1 MLNDCKYGHD
11 IHDGVMQL
19 SLLKCGI
26 HPSKRSDHGVHEFSY
41 SIRPHSGSFAESDTV
56 KKAYFFNYPMTAIKA
71 CGAGSTLPTSFSIVS
86 LDKENVICE
95 TVKEAEDTLD
105 TVIRLYESKNIRTKV
120 RVSVNLDASKCY
132 LCDLLENELEEL
144 DIVDGVVC
152 VDVKGFE
159 IVTLKFKK

>member
-1 MLNDCKYGHD
+1 MLDIKY
-11 IHDGVMQL
+11 IKESTEEV
-19 SLLKCGI
+19 
-26 HPSKRSDHGVHEFSY
+26 
-41 SIRPHSGSFAESDTV
+41 IRRLA
-56 KKAYFFNYPMTAIKA
+56 KKGKDAREEIEE
-71 CGAGSTLPTSFSIVS
+71 IVS

-144 DIVDGVVC
+144 DIVDGTVC